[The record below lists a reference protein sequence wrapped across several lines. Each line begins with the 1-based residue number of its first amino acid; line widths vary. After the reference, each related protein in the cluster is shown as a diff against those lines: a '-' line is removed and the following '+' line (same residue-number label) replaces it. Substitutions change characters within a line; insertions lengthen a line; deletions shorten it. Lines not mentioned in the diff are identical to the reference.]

1 MPEIKGQ
8 ISEEKAKEVIIELWR
23 KVGLLRG
30 MLFSMIA
37 EVTDLADHHP
47 DVGRQED
54 IYTMT
59 LPDAEDVMEI
69 TKCDL
74 DELVGC
80 EVDWDEEM
88 GSRSAEDRLALTQ
101 DAGGSNPS
109 SPATTEESIEEAK
122 KILREIHFSKD
133 EEDA

>member
-1 MPEIKGQ
+1 MPTIKGT
-8 ISEEKAKEVIIELWR
+8 ISEEKAKEVIIDLWR

-30 MLFSMIA
+30 MLFSMMA

-47 DVGRQED
+47 DVARQED

-80 EVDWDEEM
+80 EVNWDDEL

-109 SPATTEESIEEAK
+109 SPATTEEDIEKARQ
-122 KILREIHFSKD
+122 ILRELHFNKD
-133 EEDA
+133 KE